1 MRNFTPWYARAA
13 CANHPDLD
21 PDLWTDQPAPVHG
34 GKIGQWGAGEQKKA
48 IAICRACP
56 VMVECL
62 NAALREEHGVVGKA
76 RYGIRGGLTPSQ
88 RAKVDAERARRG
100 LVA

>member
-1 MRNFTPWYARAA
+1 MTAGRSPWYERAA
-13 CANHPDLD
+13 CSARHDD
-21 PDLWTDQPAPVHG
+21 PDLWTELPPPSRG
-34 GKIGQWGAGEQKKA
+34 GRVGKWGAGEQKKA
-48 IAICRACP
+48 VAICRACP

-62 NAALREEHGVVGKA
+62 NAALREERGVVGKA